1 MFRAALLAATLLIGA
16 PALAA
21 AAEAEKTTLNVGIAA
36 QDVGRLDPHF
46 AVSTID
52 RIPVGWMFNAL
63 VRFPPGSI
71 DPAKIEPDLA
81 ESWESSADK
90 KTWTFHLRHGVQF
103 HGGYGEM
110 TADDVVF
117 SLKKAANPKTSA
129 FSSELRAF
137 DTIEAVD
144 PYTVR
149 IVLKQVMP
157 SLLGTLVNYS
167 QGYIVSRKAVE
178 KLGDGF
184 ARAPIGTGPFMFASV
199 VPNQSLELVANPSY
213 FRGKPKLERISYRF
227 IPSDASRD
235 LAFQNG
241 ELDLN
246 YGTASQTWVN
256 RNRRLEH
263 TVVDIFEPA
272 EEGQLHLN
280 ITVKPFDDIRVR
292 QAVAMAI
299 DRPELVRWRGQ
310 DVSREGQS
318 VVPRGYLG
326 FTADNGLLGP
336 DTARAKALLAEAGYP
351 NGITVKMIESQ
362 LPEMLTTAQVF
373 QAQLKKAGINLD
385 LQVVEHATYHAQI
398 RQDLSPIVYYSAA
411 RFPIADVTLT
421 QFFDSHSIVGTP
433 TAVTNFSHC
442 NVADQ
447 EIEAARSEPDAAKQ
461 IALWHEAQKKIVGAV
476 CAVPLFETLL
486 VFARHDD
493 FDYGYK
499 LDGSLSLGPVL
510 TEASGF
516 K

>member
-1 MFRAALLAATLLIGA
+1 M
-16 PALAA
+16 
-21 AAEAEKTTLNVGIAA
+21 
-36 QDVGRLDPHF
+36 
-46 AVSTID
+46 
-52 RIPVGWMFNAL
+52 
-63 VRFPPGSI
+63 
-71 DPAKIEPDLA
+71 
-81 ESWESSADK
+81 
-90 KTWTFHLRHGVQF
+90 
-103 HGGYGEM
+103 
-110 TADDVVF
+110 
-117 SLKKAANPKTSA
+117 
-129 FSSELRAF
+129 RAF

-199 VPNQSLELVANPSY
+199 VPNQSLELVANPTY

-310 DVSREGQS
+310 GCEPGGAERGAAG
-318 VVPRGYLG
+318 VP
-326 FTADNGLLGP
+326 GLH
-336 DTARAKALLAEAGYP
+336 R
-351 NGITVKMIESQ
+351 
-362 LPEMLTTAQVF
+362 
-373 QAQLKKAGINLD
+373 
-385 LQVVEHATYHAQI
+385 
-398 RQDLSPIVYYSAA
+398 
-411 RFPIADVTLT
+411 
-421 QFFDSHSIVGTP
+421 
-433 TAVTNFSHC
+433 
-442 NVADQ
+442 
-447 EIEAARSEPDAAKQ
+447 
-461 IALWHEAQKKIVGAV
+461 
-476 CAVPLFETLL
+476 
-486 VFARHDD
+486 
-493 FDYGYK
+493 
-499 LDGSLSLGPVL
+499 
-510 TEASGF
+510 
-516 K
+516 